1 MSGSYLTI
9 TPTHACRLAIIR
21 QRLAGTLPPSSPDAL
36 LDIVRDLGCLQ
47 LDPTSA
53 VARSHLLVLWSRA
66 GQYDRTHL
74 DELLWQRRSLFEYW
88 AHAAS
93 IVLTEDFPLHY
104 NMMQQWRDDAG
115 GAAWR
120 ARAHSWVA
128 ANIGL
133 RDHILEELARRGPL
147 SPKDFEDRSQATWPA
162 VGWTSGRN
170 INRMLDFLWTQ
181 GHILVKERRGHT
193 RYWDLADR
201 CLPAWTPRDELPQP
215 EVVRRAAQRAI
226 RALGVAREAHIKQH
240 FTRGRYPGLPAALKA
255 LETEGRIQRV
265 KIADGEKTWPGV
277 WYIHADDLPL
287 FERLKAGDWS
297 PRTTLLSPFDNL
309 IADRARTRQLF
320 DFDFAI
326 EIYVP
331 KDKRKFGYFVLPIL
345 HGDRLIGR
353 IDPVMDRK
361 RSVLRVNAVYAEP
374 DSVQDSAPAAA
385 IAAAIHDLARFLGAR
400 DITYGDR
407 LPDAWRRALTG

>member
-1 MSGSYLTI
+1 MSSSLLTL
-9 TPTHACRLAIIR
+9 TPTLARRLAISR

-66 GQYDRTHL
+66 GHYDRTHL
-74 DELLWQRRSLFEYW
+74 DTLLWQRRSLFEYW

-104 NMMQQWRDDAG
+104 DMMQHWRQDAG
-115 GAAWR
+115 GTVWR
-120 ARAHSWVA
+120 ARIHDWMN
-128 ANIGL
+128 ANAGL

-147 SPKDFEDRSQATWPA
+147 SSKDFEDRSQAAWHSM
-162 VGWTSGRN
+162 GWTSGRN
-170 INRMLDFLWTQ
+170 ISRMLDFLWTQ
-181 GHILVKERRGHT
+181 GQILVKERRGNT

-201 CLPAWTPRDELPQP
+201 CLPDWTPRDDLPQP

-240 FTRGRYPGLPAALKA
+240 FTRGRYPGLPTALKS
-255 LETEGRIQRV
+255 LEAEGRLQRV
-265 KIADGEKTWPGV
+265 QIAAGAKPWPGV
-277 WYIHADDLPL
+277 WYIHTDDLPL
-287 FERLKAGDWS
+287 LERLKAGDWS
-297 PRTTLLSPFDNL
+297 PRTSLLSPFDNL
-309 IADRARTRQLF
+309 IADRTRTRQLF
-320 DFDFAI
+320 DFDFTI

-331 KDKRKFGYFVLPIL
+331 KNKRRFGYFVLPIL

-353 IDPVMDRK
+353 IDPMMDRK
-361 RSVLRVNAVYAEP
+361 LNILRINAVYAEP
-374 DSVQDSAPAAA
+374 DSAQDGAPAPAV
-385 IAAAIHDLARFLGAR
+385 AAAVRDLAGFLGAR
-400 DITYGDR
+400 DIVFGDR
-407 LPDAWRRALTG
+407 LPDAWRRTLIE